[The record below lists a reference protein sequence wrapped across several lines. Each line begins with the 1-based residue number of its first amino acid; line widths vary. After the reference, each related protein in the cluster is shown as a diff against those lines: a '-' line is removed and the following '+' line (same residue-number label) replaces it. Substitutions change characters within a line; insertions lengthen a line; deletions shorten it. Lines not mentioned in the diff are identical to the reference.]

1 MNKTIN
7 ILRKV
12 IWGFLV
18 IIYQI
23 AKLPILFDTVGK
35 LNRIVEIAEWAAITG
50 SLLILGDFI
59 NPMENNKEKKN
70 E

>member
-7 ILRKV
+7 ILTKV
-12 IWGFLV
+12 MWGFLV
-18 IIYQI
+18 LIYQI
-23 AKLPILFDTVGK
+23 AKLPIIFDTFGK
-35 LNRIVEIAEWAAITG
+35 INKIAEIAEWAAITG